1 MKLYVSDLD
10 GTLLQNN
17 ATLSEF
23 SKQTLRDLIKQGVH
37 FTVASARSVVSIRN
51 FLDEVPLQ
59 LPVIA
64 FNGAFISDLETGKHR
79 IINHLNHSIVP
90 ELYELVE
97 EHKCGSFISSFN
109 GNEDC
114 LYYSS
119 LHNKGMDWYYNTRVK
134 QKDPRLRH
142 IHDLKD
148 TFNDQVV
155 CLTIIDRKENLL
167 KLTDRIMKEFSNQ
180 VEVHL
185 AENQYS
191 PGWYWLTVHDCKASK
206 DQAIKTL
213 IQEYG
218 YDQNQ
223 LTVFGDNVNDIKM
236 FKFASEAVAVK
247 NATDELKKYAIKVI
261 GSNEEDSVVKYIKE
275 DNT

>member
-51 FLDEVPLQ
+51 FLE
-59 LPVIA
+59 
-64 FNGAFISDLETGKHR
+64 
-79 IINHLNHSIVP
+79 SIVP

-109 GNEDC
+109 GNENC

-167 KLTDRIMKEFSNQ
+167 K
-180 VEVHL
+180 H
-185 AENQYS
+185 
-191 PGWYWLTVHDCKASK
+191 
-206 DQAIKTL
+206 
-213 IQEYG
+213 
-218 YDQNQ
+218 
-223 LTVFGDNVNDIKM
+223 
-236 FKFASEAVAVK
+236 
-247 NATDELKKYAIKVI
+247 
-261 GSNEEDSVVKYIKE
+261 
-275 DNT
+275 

>member
-51 FLDEVPLQ
+51 FLDEVPLK